1 MAGAQGGTQVKAVPP
16 AGLRPGGEYTPEE
29 GEPDDPVGVA
39 PWPGYA
45 GRMWSARSDLRPR
58 PVGDRA
64 FDAAVVELHAA
75 GLSRARIAVALGV
88 GEARVRR
95 ALHRAGPA

>member
-1 MAGAQGGTQVKAVPP
+1 MQGGTPVKAVPP
-16 AGLRPGGEYTPEE
+16 AGLRPGGEYSPEE

-45 GRMWSARSDLRPR
+45 PRMWSAPSELRSR
-58 PVGDRA
+58 PVGDRV
-64 FDAAVVELHAA
+64 FVGAVVELHAA

-95 ALHRAGPA
+95 ALHRAGTA